1 MMCAVSIPIAVL
13 GAGSFGTC
21 LAVLCAR
28 EHDVTIWA
36 RDPELA
42 ESINRDQKNP
52 RYLSDLKLPSNVRA
66 TPDLSEALR
75 DRELVICA
83 VPSQFVRDVMTRA
96 NRDLADSSILI
107 STVKGIENG
116 TCMLMDEVFRDVLD
130 PVHHPRLTF
139 LSGPSFAREVADG
152 QPTAVTVACRNEAF
166 AVSVQE
172 SLSCPEF
179 RCYTATDVV
188 GVELGG
194 ALKNVIAI
202 AVGICDGLGF
212 GLNAR
217 AAVMTRG
224 LREITRLGTAM
235 GADPETFLGLAGTG
249 DLWLTCT
256 GDLSRNRRVGL
267 ALARGDSLSD
277 IVSGMNEVAEGV
289 RTTEAACE
297 LGRRHSVEL
306 PIAAMVDELIRGKIT
321 PEEGARLL
329 MARQLRSENE

>member
-1 MMCAVSIPIAVL
+1 MMNAVSTPIAVL

-21 LAVLCAR
+21 LALLCGR

-42 ESINRDQKNP
+42 ESINRDRKNP
-52 RYLSDLKLPSNVRA
+52 RYLSDVEIPASVRA
-66 TPDLSEALR
+66 TSDLSEALR

-83 VPSQFVRDVMTRA
+83 IPSQFVRDVMTQA
-96 NRDLADSSILI
+96 KRDLADTSILI

-116 TCMLMDEVFRDVLD
+116 TCMLMEEVFRDVLD
-130 PVHHPRLTF
+130 EVHHPRLTF

-152 QPTAVTVACRNEAF
+152 QPTAVTIGCRNEAY

-172 SLSCPEF
+172 SLSSSEF
-179 RCYTATDVV
+179 RCYTCRDVV

-202 AVGICDGLGF
+202 AVGVCDGLGF

-224 LREITRLGTAM
+224 LREITRLGIAM
-235 GADPETFLGLAGTG
+235 GADPTTFLGLAGTG

-267 ALARGDSLSD
+267 ALGRGESLED
-277 IVSGMNEVAEGV
+277 IVAGMNDVAVGI
-289 RTTEAACE
+289 RTTESGCE
-297 LGRRHSVEL
+297 RGRRHGVEL
-306 PIAAMVDELIRGKIT
+306 PIASMVDELIRGKIT
-321 PEEGARLL
+321 PKEGARLL
-329 MARQLRSENE
+329 MSRQLRSENE

>member
-42 ESINRDQKNP
+42 ESVNRDHKNP
-52 RYLSDLKLPSNVRA
+52 RYLSDLELPSNVRA

-152 QPTAVTVACRNEAF
+152 QPTAVTVACRNETY
-166 AVSVQE
+166 AVSVQK
-172 SLSCPEF
+172 SLSHPEF

-224 LREITRLGTAM
+224 LREITRLGIAM

-289 RTTEAACE
+289 RTTESACE
-297 LGRRHSVEL
+297 LGRRYGVEL

>member
-224 LREITRLGTAM
+224 LREITRLGIAM

>member
-1 MMCAVSIPIAVL
+1 MMGTVGIPIGVL

-21 LAVLCAR
+21 LALLCAR
-28 EHDVTIWA
+28 DHDVTIWA

-52 RYLSDLKLPSNVRA
+52 RYLTDLEIPPNVRA
-66 TPDLSEALR
+66 TSELSEALR
-75 DRELVICA
+75 HRELVICA
-83 VPSQFVRDVMTRA
+83 IPSQFVRDVMTRA
-96 NRDLADSSILI
+96 NCDLGDTSILI

-152 QPTAVTVACRNEAF
+152 QPTAVTVACRDETY

-172 SLSCPEF
+172 SLSYPGF
-179 RCYTATDVV
+179 RCYTGNDVV

-202 AVGICDGLGF
+202 AVGVCDGLGF
-212 GLNAR
+212 GQNAR

-224 LREITRLGTAM
+224 LREITRLGVAM
-235 GADPETFLGLAGTG
+235 GADSMTFLGLAGTG

-256 GDLSRNRRVGL
+256 GNLSRNRRVGL
-267 ALARGDSLSD
+267 ALARGESLAD
-277 IVSGMNEVAEGV
+277 IVSGMSEVAEGI

-297 LGRRHSVEL
+297 LGRRHGVEL

-321 PEEGARLL
+321 PEEGARRL
-329 MARQLRSENE
+329 MSRQLRSENE

>member
-1 MMCAVSIPIAVL
+1 MSIPIAVL

-179 RCYTATDVV
+179 RCYTAADVV

-224 LREITRLGTAM
+224 LREITRLGIAM

-297 LGRRHSVEL
+297 LGRRHGVEL

>member
-1 MMCAVSIPIAVL
+1 MMPAVSTPIAVL

-21 LAVLCAR
+21 FALLCGR
-28 EHDVTIWA
+28 EHDVRIWA
-36 RDPELA
+36 RDAALA
-42 ESINRDQKNP
+42 EQINRERRNP
-52 RYLSDLKLPSNVRA
+52 RYLSDVRLSDSVRA
-66 TPDLSEALR
+66 TADLAEALR

-83 VPSQFVRDVMTRA
+83 VPSQYVRDVMTRA
-96 NRDLADSSILI
+96 NEHLADASILV
-107 STVKGIENG
+107 STVKGIESG
-116 TCMLMDEVFRDVLD
+116 SCMLMDEVFRDVLD
-130 PVHHPRLTF
+130 AAHHPRLTF

-152 QPTAVTVACRNEAF
+152 QPTAVTIACRDETF
-166 AVSVQE
+166 AVSVQA
-172 SLSCPEF
+172 SLSTPEF
-179 RCYTATDVV
+179 RCYTGSDVV

-212 GLNAR
+212 GMNAR

-224 LREITRLGTAM
+224 LREISRLGVAM
-235 GADPETFLGLAGTG
+235 GADPMTFLGLAGTG

-267 ALARGDSLSD
+267 ALARGERLAD
-277 IVSGMNEVAEGV
+277 IVSGMNEVAEGIG
-289 RTTEAACE
+289 TTQAACE
-297 LGRRHSVEL
+297 LGRRYGVEL
-306 PIAAMVDELIRGKIT
+306 PIAAMVGEVIEGKIT

>member
-1 MMCAVSIPIAVL
+1 MMFAVSIPIAVL

-52 RYLSDLKLPSNVRA
+52 RYLSDLELPSNLHA

-152 QPTAVTVACRNEAF
+152 QPTAVTVACRNEVF

-172 SLSCPEF
+172 SLSHPEF
-179 RCYTATDVV
+179 RCYTAADVV

-224 LREITRLGTAM
+224 LREITRLGIAM

-289 RTTEAACE
+289 RTTESACE
-297 LGRRHSVEL
+297 LGRRHGVEL